1 MPFRSFRIFGSP
13 FGPPFFSGL
22 EFLSDLEIVRLARFG
37 IFQRLIRVREFG
49 ERRLDAPQLL
59 GLFAMIS
66 VRMEKFCQ
74 AEVRILDLGVNGII
88 RNAEDI
94 VKRIGILDTLKVF
107 VKRYTQ
113 LGSSSGNVPGCSGIF
128 SFGGRRRIG

>member
-1 MPFRSFRIFGSP
+1 M
-13 FGPPFFSGL
+13 
-22 EFLSDLEIVRLARFG
+22 
-37 IFQRLIRVREFG
+37 REFG

-113 LGSSSGNVPGCSGIF
+113 LG
-128 SFGGRRRIG
+128 